1 VTELRPLRSDE
12 KIAIAVPTRD
22 RPSYLAVLI
31 ACVLSQT
38 HTNWMLLINDQSET
52 PVERDHALSDLLKL
66 ARSGGHDVTI
76 IRTEK
81 GSERHQSAMEAV
93 PEGIELIL
101 RVDDD
106 MFPEPSFLENVLKPF
121 RFFPG
126 EPLAAVGGLHPEPG
140 KGPLDLDFAL
150 GDPEWIPRFDRPD
163 WRLQGHFYYNPP
175 EILEAESLG
184 GGAILYRRSAVEDA
198 GGWAVPGYSDLA
210 FREESDLCAR
220 LHAKGY
226 GMMIT
231 TEAIVW
237 HLLAPGGGAR
247 KVLKTG
253 KGNVIVTGRDDM
265 ASDERV
271 FAGTLRGISA
281 SSGPSPHGLKR
292 YKVSELE
299 SGIYKPA
306 ALNPSGS
313 ALGIARRVMRKLRAV
328 RRHLGTKR

>member
-1 VTELRPLRSDE
+1 VIELKPLRPDE

-22 RPSYLAVLI
+22 RPSYLAVLV
-31 ACVLSQT
+31 ACILSQT
-38 HTNWMLLINDQSET
+38 YTNWMLLINDQSET
-52 PVERDHALSDLLKL
+52 PVERDHALSDLWKL

-93 PEGIELIL
+93 PEDIELIL

-126 EPLAAVGGLHPEPG
+126 ERLAAVGGLHPEPG
-140 KGPLDLDFAL
+140 FGPLDLDFAL
-150 GDPEWIPRFDRPD
+150 SDPEWVPRFDKPD
-163 WRLQGHFYYNPP
+163 WRLQGHFYYNSP

-220 LHAKGY
+220 LYAKGY
-226 GMMIT
+226 RMMIT

-253 KGNVIVTGRDDM
+253 KGNIIVTGRDDM

-271 FAGTLRGISA
+271 FAETLRGISA
-281 SSGPSPHGLKR
+281 AGEPSSRGLRR
-292 YKVSELE
+292 YRLSELE
-299 SGIYKPA
+299 SGIYKPTV
-306 ALNPSGS
+306 LNPSGS
-313 ALGIARRVMRKLRAV
+313 ALGVFRRVIRKLKAV